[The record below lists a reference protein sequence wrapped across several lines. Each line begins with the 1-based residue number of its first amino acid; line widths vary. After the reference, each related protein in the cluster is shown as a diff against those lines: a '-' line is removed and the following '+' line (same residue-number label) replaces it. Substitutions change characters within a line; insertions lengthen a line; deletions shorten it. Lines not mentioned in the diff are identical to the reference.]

1 MSAPKRIL
9 CVEDNPDICELIAAI
24 LTDYE
29 VISAPGENEAWN
41 RYSSDEFALVVLDY
55 HLIEGN
61 GLDLCKRIRRHE
73 TELPI
78 VFITSDPD
86 LSVEMVKEAG
96 GNLLVEKS
104 SPTFIDDVLEAVEK
118 LLGIEPQLVTT

>member
-41 RYSSDEFALVVLDY
+41 KYSSDEYALAVLDY
-55 HLIEGN
+55 HLVDGN
-61 GLDLCKRIRRHE
+61 GIDLCKRIRRHE

-86 LSVEMVKEAG
+86 LTESMVKEAG
-96 GNLLVEKS
+96 GNMLVEKS
-104 SPTFIDDVLEAVEK
+104 SLTFIDDVLEAVEK
-118 LLGIEPQLVTT
+118 LLGIEPQMVRT